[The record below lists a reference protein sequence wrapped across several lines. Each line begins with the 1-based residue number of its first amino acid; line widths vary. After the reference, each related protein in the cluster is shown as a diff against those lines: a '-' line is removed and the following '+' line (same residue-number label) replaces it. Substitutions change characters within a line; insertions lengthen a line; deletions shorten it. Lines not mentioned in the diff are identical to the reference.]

1 VEPSWHPVRIKSQEA
16 QGRKVPNRQQVK
28 ARVARKNHRVKAGL
42 SLRPDRIKSQE
53 AQGRKVPNRQ
63 PVKARAVRKSHKA
76 ELSLHPDRTKS
87 QELDRMALNKQLKRV
102 RKVRGK
108 LKVQVEPSW
117 HPVRIKSQEAQG
129 RKVPNKQPVEA
140 RAARKNRK
148 AELSLHPDRKK
159 SQEA

>member
-1 VEPSWHPVRIKSQEA
+1 M
-16 QGRKVPNRQQVK
+16 PNRQQVK

-42 SLRPDRIKSQE
+42 SL
-53 AQGRKVPNRQ
+53 
-63 PVKARAVRKSHKA
+63 
-76 ELSLHPDRTKS
+76 
-87 QELDRMALNKQLKRV
+87 
-102 RKVRGK
+102 
-108 LKVQVEPSW
+108 

>member
-1 VEPSWHPVRIKSQEA
+1 M
-16 QGRKVPNRQQVK
+16 
-28 ARVARKNHRVKAGL
+28 KAGL
-42 SLRPDRIKSQE
+42 SL
-53 AQGRKVPNRQ
+53 
-63 PVKARAVRKSHKA
+63 
-76 ELSLHPDRTKS
+76 
-87 QELDRMALNKQLKRV
+87 
-102 RKVRGK
+102 
-108 LKVQVEPSW
+108 